1 MHKMISHSIR
11 YNLLVGWTTFCLQT
25 FNSLWHRFSKE
36 LETFL
41 RFWCWHD
48 SITPLLQTCGLLEA
62 VRFGDCGCHLSWTHC
77 HALSFVTRPVM
88 EAAIWGWVHSS
99 YKDQVDGFYDAQ
111 LVQRSPKCVKKISS
125 ASVYHDHHHMP
136 EPFKQGELSCVFIL
150 FYGKFWPCHCSRTRD
165 SSDQAPFFFNL
176 LLSNFGA
183 TVWIWASVSDLSWSL

>member
-111 LVQRSPKCVKKISS
+111 LKPKVCQENILCISIPWPPPH
-125 ASVYHDHHHMP
+125 AWTI
-136 EPFKQGELSCVFIL
+136 QTRRIELCFHLVLWQIL
-150 FYGKFWPCHCSRTRD
+150 TLPL
-165 SSDQAPFFFNL
+165 Q
-176 LLSNFGA
+176 
-183 TVWIWASVSDLSWSL
+183 

>member
-111 LVQRSPKCVKKISS
+111 LVQRSVSRKYPLHQYTMTTTTCLNHSNKANWAVFSS
-125 ASVYHDHHHMP
+125 CFMANSDPAIAVELEIPQTRHH
-136 EPFKQGELSCVFIL
+136 
-150 FYGKFWPCHCSRTRD
+150 
-165 SSDQAPFFFNL
+165 FF
-176 LLSNFGA
+176 
-183 TVWIWASVSDLSWSL
+183 